1 MLLDK
6 ICVDI
11 GFDVFEWGMVYVV
24 LSRVKCL
31 DGFGIIFFDFKVVLF
46 YDKVFEGYDC
56 LCKFSYR
63 K

>member
-11 GFDVFEWGMVYVV
+11 GFDVFERGMAYVV

-46 YDKVFEGYDC
+46 YDKVFEEI
-56 LCKFSYR
+56 
-63 K
+63 